1 MIRAL
6 IFDLD
11 NTIYPVSSI
20 ANDVFKGLFE
30 LIARPEWQLSVEQIN
45 GAREEFTRRPYQL
58 VADKFDFS
66 PQLKQAGLELLQD
79 LAYSEPMQVFED
91 YALLREIQLDKYLVT
106 TGFYKLQMSKVKQLG
121 IEGDFKEVHIVDPDL
136 RTKQHVFEEILQSH
150 HYGPEEMLVIGDDP
164 ESEIKAAA
172 ALGIPTFLFD
182 PNQQHPDAT
191 ASYISTELKDVAF
204 VLD

>member
-20 ANDVFKGLFE
+20 ANDLFESLFE
-30 LIARPEWQLSVEQIN
+30 LIAKPGWGLSDEQIN
-45 GAREEFTRRPYQL
+45 GAKEEFTRRPYQL
-58 VADKFDFS
+58 VADKFGFS

-79 LAYSEPMQVFED
+79 LAYTEPMKAFED

-121 IEGDFKEVHIVDPDL
+121 IEADFKEIHIVDPDL
-136 RTKQHVFEEILQSH
+136 CTKQIVFEELLQKH
-150 HYGPEEMLVIGDDP
+150 HYDPEEILVIGDDP
-164 ESEIKAAA
+164 ESEIKAAM

-182 PNQQHPDAT
+182 PNNKHPEAAAT
-191 ASYISTELKDVAF
+191 YISPELKDVAS